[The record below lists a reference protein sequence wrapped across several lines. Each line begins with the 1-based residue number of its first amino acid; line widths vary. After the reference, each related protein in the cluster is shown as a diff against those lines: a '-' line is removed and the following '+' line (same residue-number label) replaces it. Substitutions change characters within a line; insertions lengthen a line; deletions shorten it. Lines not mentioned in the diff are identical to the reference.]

1 MPQAVPSGKLTK
13 NYGKSP
19 FLMGKL
25 GKLTIN
31 GPFSIAMLNY
41 QRVYPAAVS
50 TCQDTS
56 LRSYFSPGHAEL
68 SALEARRDKARF
80 YDKKPVPWQRK
91 NIACFISPVFS
102 QMCLHFARHVTFKFC
117 EFNLDSWSILFRS
130 MVLSPQ
136 KAFLFIIPIVF
147 SVLIVINNL
156 YIIVYHS
163 YHIPIIFMCDPRCIN
178 TISVF

>member
-1 MPQAVPSGKLTK
+1 MATTCDKQSKPTV
-13 NYGKSP
+13 
-19 FLMGKL
+19 
-25 GKLTIN
+25 
-31 GPFSIAMLNY
+31 
-41 QRVYPAAVS
+41 AAVS

-102 QMCLHFARHVTFKFC
+102 SDVFAFRTACNVTFKFC

-136 KAFLFIIPIVF
+136 KAFLFIIPAYSCVIQGASILSQSSRALAAKAACRLWLVEAF
-147 SVLIVINNL
+147 RRWICCILRYPPSGDQAWHWEIPYKWMEVLRW
-156 YIIVYHS
+156 S
-163 YHIPIIFMCDPRCIN
+163 
-178 TISVF
+178 